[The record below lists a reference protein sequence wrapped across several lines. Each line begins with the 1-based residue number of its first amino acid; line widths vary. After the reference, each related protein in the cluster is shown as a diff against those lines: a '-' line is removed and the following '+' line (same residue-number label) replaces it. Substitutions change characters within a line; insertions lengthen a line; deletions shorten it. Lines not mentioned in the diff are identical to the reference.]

1 MAVLSDLQIRR
12 QLLSSAERGLY
23 LKKSDV
29 LSLIDNYFHWNNLVS
44 AKNKKFFMV
53 KQFYYLSSI
62 GALNAPEDSV
72 LGRSFNQFVDRW
84 EATNNPDN

>member
-1 MAVLSDLQIRR
+1 
-12 QLLSSAERGLY
+12 
-23 LKKSDV
+23 
-29 LSLIDNYFHWNNLVS
+29 
-44 AKNKKFFMV
+44 MV